1 MATDITIL
9 DGIGDGAADGD
20 NTFEGDVSA
29 TPGTIL
35 ATDNA
40 PTSIYESELEGIP
53 AADIEPRPQRGQWN
67 ACACCGRRRKRSSAF
82 EATARGSGFTL

>member
-9 DGIGDGAADGD
+9 DGIGDGDADGN
-20 NTFEGDVSA
+20 NTFQGDVSA

-40 PTSIYESELEGIP
+40 PTSIFESELEGL
-53 AADIEPRPQRGQWN
+53 
-67 ACACCGRRRKRSSAF
+67 RRRRTSPSRQR
-82 EATARGSGFTL
+82 TASR